1 VGAALLWLSAAA
13 AGIASPNFS
22 PTISGRRKFA
32 DFAGSSFLNEHDIM
46 SLKSDLHVIQSSD
59 LQRFASA
66 LFQAS
71 RVARPM
77 ADEWAE
83 SLVWANL
90 RGVDS
95 HGVLRIPIYIDRLQ
109 KKEMNPTPD
118 IRVEMRSGAIAMLE
132 ADRAPGAV
140 AMSRAMTEAIARARE
155 VHVGWCAARNI
166 THAGAVGYFALQ
178 AANAGMA
185 GIVMSASGPMM
196 AYHGARV
203 SGVST
208 NPLAI
213 AFPAKNRR
221 PFVLD
226 MSTSTVSMGKV
237 MSARDAGRDIP
248 LGWGLD
254 AAGRD
259 TTDPRKVATLL
270 PLGGPKGSGLSF
282 MIECLCSIAAMN
294 PIIAP
299 ALAAGGALDAPFL
312 NGLAIA
318 VDLAVFGDLDSVLGE
333 ADRLGALIAALPPD
347 DGVERIYLPGERGD
361 DVLERRMRDGVPL
374 PQGTWSRLLA
384 VANALGVTPP

>member
-1 VGAALLWLSAAA
+1 MAIGCGGGHSR
-13 AGIASPNFS
+13 SPNFS
-22 PTISGRRKFA
+22 PTISGRREFA
-32 DFAGSSFLNEHDIM
+32 DFAGSSFLKEHDIM
-46 SLKSDLHVIQSSD
+46 SLKSDLQVIQSSD

-71 RVARPM
+71 RVAQPM

-95 HGVLRIPIYIDRLQ
+95 HGVLRIPIYIDRLK

-118 IRVEMRSGAIAMLE
+118 IRVEMRSGAIAVLE

-155 VHVGWCAARNI
+155 VHVGWCSARNI

-178 AANAGMA
+178 AAKAGMA

-318 VDLAVFGDLDSVLGE
+318 VDLAVFGDLDSIFGE

>member
-1 VGAALLWLSAAA
+1 
-13 AGIASPNFS
+13 
-22 PTISGRRKFA
+22 
-32 DFAGSSFLNEHDIM
+32 
-46 SLKSDLHVIQSSD
+46 
-59 LQRFASA
+59 
-66 LFQAS
+66 
-71 RVARPM
+71 
-77 ADEWAE
+77 
-83 SLVWANL
+83 
-90 RGVDS
+90 
-95 HGVLRIPIYIDRLQ
+95 
-109 KKEMNPTPD
+109 
-118 IRVEMRSGAIAMLE
+118 
-132 ADRAPGAV
+132 
-140 AMSRAMTEAIARARE
+140 MTEAVARARE
-155 VHVGWCAARNI
+155 VHVGWCIARNI

-196 AYHGARV
+196 AYHGAKV

-213 AFPAKNRR
+213 GFPARNRR

-248 LGWGLD
+248 VGWGLD
-254 AAGRD
+254 AEGRD

-282 MIECLCSIAAMN
+282 MIECLCSVAAMN

-318 VDLAVFGDLDSVLGE
+318 VDLAVLGDLDGILAE
-333 ADRLGALIAALPPD
+333 ADRLGSLIAALPPD

-361 DVLERRMRDGVPL
+361 DILERRTRDGIPL
-374 PQGTWSRLLA
+374 PQGTWSRLLT
-384 VANALGVTPP
+384 VAKSLGVTAP